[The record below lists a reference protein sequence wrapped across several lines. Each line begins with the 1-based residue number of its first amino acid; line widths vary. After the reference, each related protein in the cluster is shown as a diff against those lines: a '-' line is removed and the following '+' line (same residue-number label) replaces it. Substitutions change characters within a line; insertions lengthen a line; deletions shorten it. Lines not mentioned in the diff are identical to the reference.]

1 MAWSTTGT
9 EVCVS
14 KQTTSSILFAA
25 SGQTTIYQRETDVTT
40 ETRGLTEAV
49 AKGMADAA
57 AGDDT
62 TVEATYYAHINGTT
76 YSFKAIT
83 SGSRKEK
90 GSARRDESGQWV
102 YTETVRT
109 FSTTAISNLVWG
121 TTPLDADGNAIT
133 LSSTG
138 SEVMVSVDKSVS
150 RLAWDV
156 FQTVTT
162 TVKEYRRVDTQA
174 HAEAIVSA
182 AASATNVTQQT
193 VYRHQI
199 VEQAG
204 QADQDLI
211 TAWVTFMSGTEKF
224 ASARY
229 VSAAEGWT
237 VTVTQKDYGWSSP
250 NAAASGNG
258 WRTSL

>member
-1 MAWSTTGT
+1 MGWNTTGT
-9 EVCVS
+9 DVCIS

-25 SGQTTIYQRETDVTT
+25 SGQTTIYQRETAVTT
-40 ETRGLTEAV
+40 ETRGLTEAA

-57 AGDDT
+57 SGDDT

-76 YSFKAIT
+76 YSFNAIT
-83 SGSRKEK
+83 SGSRKDK
-90 GSARRDESGQWV
+90 GAARRDESGQWV

-109 FSTTAISNLVWG
+109 FSTVGLSNVWG
-121 TTPLDADGNAIT
+121 TTPLDSDGNAIT
-133 LSSTG
+133 LSQGGT
-138 SEVMVSVDKSVS
+138 EVTVSVDKSVS

-162 TVKEYRRVDTQA
+162 TVKEYRRVNSQA
-174 HAEAIVSA
+174 NASAIVSA
-182 AASATNVTQQT
+182 AAAATNVTQQT

-204 QADQDLI
+204 QADQDLVS
-211 TAWVTFMSGTEKF
+211 AWANFMGGTEKF

-250 NAAASGNG
+250 NAAASGSG
-258 WRTSL
+258 WRTTP

>member
-1 MAWSTTGT
+1 MGWNTTGT
-9 EVCVS
+9 DVCIS

-25 SGQTTIYQRETDVTT
+25 SGQTTIYQRETAVTT
-40 ETRGLTEAV
+40 ETRGLTEAA
-49 AKGMADAA
+49 AKSMADAA
-57 AGDDT
+57 TGDDT

-76 YSFKAIT
+76 YSFNAIT
-83 SGSRKEK
+83 SGIRKDK
-90 GSARRDESGQWV
+90 GAARRDESGQWV
-102 YTETVRT
+102 YTETVHT
-109 FSTTAISNLVWG
+109 FSTTEISGSVWG
-121 TTPLDADGNAIT
+121 TTPLDEDGNPIT
-133 LSSTG
+133 LTAAG
-138 SEVMVSVDKSVS
+138 HEVMVSIDKSVS

-162 TVKEYRRVDTQA
+162 TVKEVRHVNTQA
-174 HAEAIVSA
+174 NATAIVNAAA
-182 AASATNVTQQT
+182 AASNVTQQT

-199 VEQAG
+199 ISQAG

-229 VSAAEGWT
+229 CGAADGWT

-250 NAAASGNG
+250 TASASGNG
-258 WRTSL
+258 WRT